1 MRKCEKCGRSLEG
14 NEKKLCP
21 ACQSTKSHQ
30 KKRWVEVI
38 VGVIFV
44 KALKELL
51 WRLIL
56 GRDGEKK

>member
-38 VGVIFV
+38 VGVIFAA
-44 KALKELL
+44 K
-51 WRLIL
+51 IL
-56 GRDGEKK
+56 TGGKDGGES